1 MFVGSIES
9 TEDQIDIIYT
19 LAWINDIMKN
29 TWQRS

>member
-9 TEDQIDIIYT
+9 TEDQIDIIHT